1 MALGFMFK
9 HRLIWFFV
17 FPILLNLILW
27 VGGFNL
33 VGQFSDY
40 LLNYTNEVLKNMDW
54 GMDKDGWIFTVV
66 YAIVWLSL
74 RVLYFLLFAYLGGYL
89 ILILL
94 SPVLT
99 LLSQKTEEKLNGACY
114 PFSMLQF
121 LNDIMRSVAV
131 TLRNFSMELV
141 LIIVLLAFSLIPPLG
156 LILPFVLFFISAYFY
171 GFSLVDYTL
180 ERRGIGVS
188 KSIKF
193 IRNHSGSAMSLGTPM
208 ALVLLIPFLGSML
221 AGFIAIV
228 SVVAATLES
237 VELLDQNKLKK
248 N

>member
-1 MALGFMFK
+1 MFK

-89 ILILL
+89 ILIFM

-99 LLSQKTEEKLNGACY
+99 LLSQKTEEKLNGASY

-131 TLRNFSMELV
+131 TLRNFSLEFV
-141 LIIVLLAFSLIPPLG
+141 LIIILLGFSLIPPLG

-171 GFSLVDYTL
+171 GFSMVDYTL
-180 ERRGIGVS
+180 ERRGIGIS

-193 IRNHSGSAMSLGTPM
+193 IRNHSGSAMSLGTPL

-221 AGFIAIV
+221 AGFIA
-228 SVVAATLES
+228 AATLES
-237 VELLDQNKLKK
+237 VELLNQNKLEK

>member
-1 MALGFMFK
+1 MFK

-54 GMDKDGWIFTVV
+54 GMDKDGWVFTVV

-89 ILILL
+89 ILIFM

-99 LLSQKTEEKLNGACY
+99 LLSQKTEEKLNGASY

-131 TLRNFSMELV
+131 TLRNFSLEFV
-141 LIIVLLAFSLIPPLG
+141 LIIILLGFSLI
-156 LILPFVLFFISAYFY
+156 FVLFFISTYFY
-171 GFSLVDYTL
+171 GFSMVDYTL
-180 ERRGIGVS
+180 ERRGIGIS

-193 IRNHSGSAMSLGTPM
+193 IRNHSGSAMSLGTPL

-237 VELLDQNKLKK
+237 VELLNQNKLEK

>member
-1 MALGFMFK
+1 MFK

-54 GMDKDGWIFTVV
+54 GMDKDGWVFTVV

-89 ILILL
+89 ILIFM

-99 LLSQKTEEKLNGACY
+99 L
-114 PFSMLQF
+114 
-121 LNDIMRSVAV
+121 
-131 TLRNFSMELV
+131 
-141 LIIVLLAFSLIPPLG
+141 IIVLLGFSLIPPLG

-171 GFSLVDYTL
+171 GFSMVDYTL
-180 ERRGIGVS
+180 ERRGIGIS

-193 IRNHSGSAMSLGTPM
+193 IRNHSGSAMSLGTPL

-237 VELLDQNKLKK
+237 VELLNQNKLEK